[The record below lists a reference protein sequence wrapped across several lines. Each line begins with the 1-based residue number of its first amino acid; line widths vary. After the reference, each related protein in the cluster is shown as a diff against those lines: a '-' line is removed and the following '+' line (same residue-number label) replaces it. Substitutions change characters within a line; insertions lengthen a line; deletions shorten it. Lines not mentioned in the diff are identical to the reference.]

1 MEPLIKNLPHAQP
14 FPLKDQVGYEPG
26 KVVSLTL
33 AQRPG
38 VGMTLFAFDAGEAIS
53 THAAPGD
60 AMATIL
66 EGTAQIT
73 IDGVPHTLN
82 AGEAALYR
90 VNTALGS
97 KAGKA
102 LDRETRTK
110 IKEAERTLERVLKHK
125 KADKL
130 TPVDVNAIN
139 TAREALSAVAAP
151 LVARWE
157 SEKA

>member
-82 AGEAALYR
+82 AGEAVIMR
-90 VNTALGS
+90 RHPPRGPGRDPIQNVPG
-97 KAGKA
+97 GC
-102 LDRETRTK
+102 EGV
-110 IKEAERTLERVLKHK
+110 TLSHPMLCGQTQVG
-125 KADKL
+125 
-130 TPVDVNAIN
+130 T
-139 TAREALSAVAAP
+139 
-151 LVARWE
+151 
-157 SEKA
+157 

>member
-60 AMATIL
+60 AMATI
-66 EGTAQIT
+66 
-73 IDGVPHTLN
+73 DGVPHTLN
-82 AGEAALYR
+82 AGEA
-90 VNTALGS
+90 VIMP
-97 KAGKA
+97 AGIPHA
-102 LDRETRTK
+102 VQ
-110 IKEAERTLERVLKHK
+110 AV
-125 KADKL
+125 
-130 TPVDVNAIN
+130 TPFKMYLV
-139 TAREALSAVAAP
+139 VA
-151 LVARWE
+151 
-157 SEKA
+157 KQ

>member
-82 AGEAALYR
+82 AGEA
-90 VNTALGS
+90 VIMP
-97 KAGKA
+97 AGIPHAVQAVTPFKMYLVVA
-102 LDRETRTK
+102 
-110 IKEAERTLERVLKHK
+110 KEYLVRSWQ
-125 KADKL
+125 KL
-130 TPVDVNAIN
+130 Q
-139 TAREALSAVAAP
+139 E
-151 LVARWE
+151 
-157 SEKA
+157 

>member
-1 MEPLIKNLPHAQP
+1 MEPLIKNLPHARP

-82 AGEAALYR
+82 AGEAVIMPAGIPHAVQAVTPFNVPGSCETVTLSR
-90 VNTALGS
+90 PTLRGQTQAGVRQITA
-97 KAGKA
+97 
-102 LDRETRTK
+102 
-110 IKEAERTLERVLKHK
+110 
-125 KADKL
+125 
-130 TPVDVNAIN
+130 
-139 TAREALSAVAAP
+139 
-151 LVARWE
+151 
-157 SEKA
+157 

>member
-82 AGEAALYR
+82 AGEAVIMPAGIPHA
-90 VNTALGS
+90 VQAVTHS
-97 KAGKA
+97 KCTWWLRSSDPFPSSAPWTDPG
-102 LDRETRTK
+102 RGTTNHS
-110 IKEAERTLERVLKHK
+110 IKHS
-125 KADKL
+125 
-130 TPVDVNAIN
+130 PV
-139 TAREALSAVAAP
+139 
-151 LVARWE
+151 
-157 SEKA
+157 